1 MQLWDGL
8 QIDSLAECGVGKSA
22 LYDVT
27 KSRLQAYNFWKK
39 AMQANKVNDSF
50 SHFFFTKDE
59 PM

>member
-1 MQLWDGL
+1 MVSR
-8 QIDSLAECGVGKSA
+8 IDYLAEAGGGKSA

-50 SHFFFTKDE
+50 SNFWTKDE
-59 PM
+59 PK